1 MAVRGLLLED
11 RGSFLFTTS
20 MSIQEKIDQLALA
33 ALRSAPVMCSRPR
46 PATFMPAFEK
56 PQRVAIVESSGE
68 FLDARY
74 GGSSREH
81 RQAALA
87 VANSPWPF
95 CGREVRL

>member
-1 MAVRGLLLED
+1 MAVRGFLSED
-11 RGSFLFTTS
+11 LDRFLFTIP

-33 ALRSAPVMCSRPR
+33 ALRSAPVMSSRPR
-46 PATFMPAFEK
+46 PSTFMPAFEK

-87 VANSPWPF
+87 MANSPWPF
-95 CGREVRL
+95 GGREVRL

>member
-1 MAVRGLLLED
+1 
-11 RGSFLFTTS
+11 

-33 ALRSAPVMCSRPR
+33 ALRSAPVMGSRPQ

-56 PQRVAIVESSGE
+56 PKRVAIVESSGE

-74 GGSSREH
+74 GATSREH

-87 VANSPWPF
+87 GAKNSWAF
-95 CGREVRL
+95 CAREVRL

>member
-1 MAVRGLLLED
+1 
-11 RGSFLFTTS
+11 

-33 ALRSAPVMCSRPR
+33 ALRSAPVMSRRPQ

-56 PQRVAIVESSGE
+56 PQRVAIAESSGQ

-74 GGSSREH
+74 GGTSREH
-81 RQAALA
+81 RQASLA

-95 CGREVRL
+95 GAREVRL

>member
-1 MAVRGLLLED
+1 
-11 RGSFLFTTS
+11 

-33 ALRSAPVMCSRPR
+33 ALRSAPVMGSRPR
-46 PATFMPAFEK
+46 PSTFMPDFEK
-56 PQRVAIVESSGE
+56 PQRVAIVESSGQ

-74 GGSSREH
+74 GGSSREN

-95 CGREVRL
+95 GAREVRL

>member
-1 MAVRGLLLED
+1 MAVRGCLAED
-11 RGSFLFTTS
+11 HDSFQLTTS

-33 ALRSAPVMCSRPR
+33 ALRSAPVMSRRPQ

-56 PQRVAIVESSGE
+56 PQRVAIVESSGQ

-74 GGSSREH
+74 GGTSREH

-95 CGREVRL
+95 GAREVRL

>member
-1 MAVRGLLLED
+1 
-11 RGSFLFTTS
+11 

-33 ALRSAPVMCSRPR
+33 ALRSAPVMGSRPQ

-56 PQRVAIVESSGE
+56 PKRVAIVESSGE

-74 GGSSREH
+74 GTTSREH

-87 VANSPWPF
+87 GARIPWAF
-95 CGREVRL
+95 CAREVRL

>member
-1 MAVRGLLLED
+1 MAVRGILSEHLD
-11 RGSFLFTTS
+11 RFLFTIP

-33 ALRSAPVMCSRPR
+33 ALRSAPVMGSRPR
-46 PATFMPAFEK
+46 PSTFMPAFEK

-87 VANSPWPF
+87 MANSPWPF
-95 CGREVRL
+95 GGREVRL

>member
-1 MAVRGLLLED
+1 MARRAERTED
-11 RGSFLFTTS
+11 HREITFSLS

-33 ALRSAPVMCSRPR
+33 ALRSAPVMGSRPR
-46 PATFMPAFEK
+46 PSTFMPAFEK

-81 RQAALA
+81 RQEALA
-87 VANSPWPF
+87 AANSPWPF

>member
-1 MAVRGLLLED
+1 MAVRGCLSENH
-11 RGSFLFTTS
+11 GSFLSTTP

-33 ALRSAPVMCSRPR
+33 ALRSAPVMSCRPQ

-74 GGSSREH
+74 GGIPLEN
-81 RQAALA
+81 RQAAPA
-87 VANSPWPF
+87 VACSPWPF
-95 CGREVRL
+95 CCREVRL